1 MEKHMGKVI
10 FSTSLGAEDQVI
22 TALLAQIHKN
32 AQIFTL
38 DTGRMFPENYELID
52 KTEARF

>member
-1 MEKHMGKVI
+1 MGKVI